1 MAFIFLRNLR
11 EACSRTLARAEMR
24 ISYVIDSQ
32 QHRLADVLKDV
43 KACG

>member
-1 MAFIFLRNLR
+1 
-11 EACSRTLARAEMR
+11 MR